1 MSPLRHFHPV
11 LESRLLPRSSV
22 RRIELAGRPYALFR
36 DANGRPGALADACPH
51 RFAPLSLGRVRRD
64 GTLACAYHG
73 WHFDR
78 DGRGVNPS
86 QPGLR
91 GCDTESLQVVD
102 HQDCLWVAHRDTPL
116 SALPGLAE
124 APFQPAGSYSRMF
137 EVPLH
142 VPFSNFIDVE
152 HVLYIHA
159 TGLGTIQSHFGVP
172 SDFKTRVA
180 DDEVVTSYRYSA
192 DSSAPSWLVGT
203 NVLVERVSR
212 FDPLR
217 ITDTITW
224 ENERR
229 KSRSPLVVRI
239 TSFFVPETLHRT
251 RVMWF
256 ASIHGRNPLVER
268 MLPLIQRAVTPLLS
282 LTTRQDQRFLN
293 ACGPI
298 PFETTGMR
306 LDRLDGPVVA
316 NLKALARSDYKPVL
330 LTGPSLVVGGDGAR
344 EASDV
349 SLACGGACGAAE

>member
-36 DANGRPGALADACPH
+36 DREGRPAALADACPH
-51 RFAPLSLGRVRRD
+51 RFAPLSLGRVRPD

-73 WHFDR
+73 WYFDR

-91 GCDTESLQVVD
+91 GCEAEALQVVD
-102 HQDCLWVAHRDTPL
+102 HHGALWVARRDTPIT
-116 SALPGLAE
+116 ALPRLAE
-124 APFQPAGSYSRMF
+124 APFQHSGSYARIF

-152 HVLYIHA
+152 HVLHIHG
-159 TGLGTIQSHFGVP
+159 TGLGSIQSHLGATI
-172 SDFKTRVA
+172 DFKTRVS
-180 DDEVVTSYRYSA
+180 DDEVVTSYRYGA
-192 DSSAPSWLVGT
+192 GASAPPWLAGT
-203 NVLVERVSR
+203 DVVVERVSR

-224 ENERR
+224 ENTRR
-229 KSRSPLVVRI
+229 GTQSPLVIRI
-239 TSFFVPETLHRT
+239 VSFFVPQTLQST

-256 ASIHGRNPLVER
+256 ASMQGRNPLVER
-268 MLPLIQRAVTPLLS
+268 LLPLIRHAVNPLLS

-293 ACGPI
+293 ACGAI

-316 NLKALARSDYKPVL
+316 NLKALARSDYQPVL
-330 LTGPSLVVGGDGAR
+330 TMDTPRAATHGNSRRRLDVVPETHEAHGAW
-344 EASDV
+344 E
-349 SLACGGACGAAE
+349 